1 MSVMCTH
8 GFNRG
13 KNTYTYIVRP
23 DIFKS
28 NKAHFFFWRDKNHPC
43 IFSGEFLAGAE
54 ISIIVTFGRKLC
66 HQAAKQI
73 GKTSTCN
80 LPDHK

>member
-1 MSVMCTH
+1 MSVMLAH

-13 KNTYTYIVRP
+13 KNTYVSCDQIYLNLTKLIY
-23 DIFKS
+23 
-28 NKAHFFFWRDKNHPC
+28 FFWRDKNHPC
-43 IFSGEFLAGAE
+43 IFSGEFLAGGE
-54 ISIIVTFGRKLC
+54 NSIIVTFGRRLC